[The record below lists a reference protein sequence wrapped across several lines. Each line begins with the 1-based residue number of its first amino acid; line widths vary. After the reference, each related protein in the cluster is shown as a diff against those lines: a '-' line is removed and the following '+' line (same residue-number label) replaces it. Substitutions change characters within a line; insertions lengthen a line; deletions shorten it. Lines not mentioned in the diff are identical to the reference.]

1 MKIVYLHQYFK
12 TPNMSGGTRSYEMGK
27 RLVAAG
33 HEVHI
38 ITSWTEDT
46 EHTDWFEENID
57 GIHTY
62 WYPNSYNNAMSFS
75 ERIKAFI
82 KFAQAASLKA
92 TSLKEAD
99 IIFATSTPLTI
110 AIPAI
115 IASKVLKKPMVFE
128 VRDLWPE
135 IPIAIGAL
143 KNPLLKTVAKRL
155 ESWAYKNSSAIIA
168 LSPGMK
174 DGIVKTGYPSSHV
187 AVIPNSSDN
196 ADFAADSKKA
206 KRVRD
211 GKPWL
216 GDSPLLVY
224 TGTFGK
230 INGVSYMVQLA
241 QELKNLD
248 SNIKILL
255 VGDGAEKEQVIL
267 EAKRLK
273 VFESNLFYEN
283 QIPKKDIPGLLSAAT
298 MASALFIDLP
308 EMRPNSANKFF
319 DALASSTPVFLNYG
333 GWMHELV
340 NKHHCGIAAWNISIE
355 EAAKE
360 LNEKMNDQGW
370 LNQAAKSARSL
381 AETEFDRDKL
391 ANQLITVLELTLDK
405 KASQAEAVAPGKY

>member
-12 TPNMSGGTRSYEMGK
+12 TPDMSGGTRSYEMAK

-33 HEVHI
+33 HEVHMV
-38 ITSWTEDT
+38 TSWTEDT
-46 EHTDWFEENID
+46 DQTDWFEEDIE
-57 GIHTY
+57 GIHVY
-62 WYPNSYNNAMSFS
+62 WYPNSYNNTMSFS
-75 ERIKAFI
+75 DRIKAFI
-82 KFAQAASLKA
+82 KFARAASFKA
-92 TSLKEAD
+92 SSFKDAD

-115 IASKVLKKPMVFE
+115 FASKALKLPMVFE

-143 KNPLLKTVAKRL
+143 KNPITKTFAKQL
-155 ESWAYKNSSAIIA
+155 EVFAYKNSSAIVA

-174 DGIVKTGYPSSHV
+174 EGIVKTGYPSNQV

-196 ADFAADSKKA
+196 KDFLHDKGKA
-206 KRVRD
+206 KQVRD
-211 GKPWL
+211 KRPWL

-230 INGVSYMVQLA
+230 INGVSYMVDLA
-241 QELKNLD
+241 QELKKIN

-255 VGDGAEKEQVIL
+255 VGGGAEKERVISK
-267 EAKRLK
+267 AKRSE
-273 VFESNLFYEN
+273 VFEFNLFYEN
-283 QIPKKDIPGLLSAAT
+283 QIPKREIPGLLNAAT

-319 DALASSTPVFLNYG
+319 DALASGTPVFLNYG

-340 NKHHCGIAAWNISIE
+340 NKHNCGITGWKMSIKDV
-355 EAAKE
+355 AKE
-360 LNEKMNDQGW
+360 LHDKMNDQTW
-370 LNQAAKSARSL
+370 LDQAAKSARSL

-391 ANQLITVLELTLDK
+391 ANQLISVLELTLNNK
-405 KASQAEAVAPGKY
+405 SAQVETVAPGKY